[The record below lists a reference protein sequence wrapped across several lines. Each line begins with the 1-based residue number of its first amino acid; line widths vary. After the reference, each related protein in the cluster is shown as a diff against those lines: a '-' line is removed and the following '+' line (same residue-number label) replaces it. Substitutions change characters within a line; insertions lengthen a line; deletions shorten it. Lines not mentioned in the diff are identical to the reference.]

1 MYLNAI
7 KRCRSIVQCD
17 ACNQAQCQRQI
28 KSDLLFFAFDPL
40 AVPIH
45 TYHLRILDSIR
56 NNRNPCVPEPLRLQL
71 TVKYFGN
78 YKRNDWANA
87 RQMHDNP
94 VPLFEFFVIVIFI
107 VFASKIDFAGR
118 IRFAFYASAR
128 RFNDRKIIRLNFRH
142 GLCCLQLTDPLIIAR
157 CRYNCIAI
165 MIFRF
170 HFPNI

>member
-1 MYLNAI
+1 MPFNSSM
-7 KRCRSIVQCD
+7 RCMQSSPMSTPNKIGFVVFRVWS
-17 ACNQAQCQRQI
+17 ACR
-28 KSDLLFFAFDPL
+28 PY
-40 AVPIH
+40 